1 MEIKGLLQMTDRC
14 GLSEQGRLSVR
25 KEDRDKIKSN
35 GLVSGDRRE
44 SGSGNDGAGSEGAT
58 QRSMQK
64 LSAA

>member
-1 MEIKGLLQMTDRC
+1 MTDSC

-25 KEDRDKIKSN
+25 KEDQDKLRSE

-44 SGSGNDGAGSEGAT
+44 SGSGNDGAGSEGDT
-58 QRSMQK
+58 QHST

>member
-44 SGSGNDGAGSEGAT
+44 SGSGIDGAG
-58 QRSMQK
+58 
-64 LSAA
+64 